1 MLDIK
6 NNSNP
11 KEVYRQK
18 KKDPPPLPPSSQ
30 IEVDIVATV
39 FAFWIGAEIL
49 NPQSQECESSP
60 GRGSDPYQA
69 VILGGQWPWASHF
82 PSLGD
87 NLLCIRRKLG

>member
-39 FAFWIGAEIL
+39 FAF
-49 NPQSQECESSP
+49 
-60 GRGSDPYQA
+60 
-69 VILGGQWPWASHF
+69 
-82 PSLGD
+82 
-87 NLLCIRRKLG
+87 